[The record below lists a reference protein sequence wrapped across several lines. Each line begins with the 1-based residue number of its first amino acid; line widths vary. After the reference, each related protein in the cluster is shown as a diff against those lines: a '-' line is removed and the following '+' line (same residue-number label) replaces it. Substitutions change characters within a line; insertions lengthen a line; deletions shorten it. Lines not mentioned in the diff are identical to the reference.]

1 MASSPDSPLFPSAHR
16 RGRGKAAPGNGQ
28 AAAEGPDFTAE
39 HEAAARGFFPVA
51 GLDEAG
57 RGPLAGPV
65 VAAAVILDPDAV
77 PDGLD
82 DSKKLSAAARER
94 LFAEILA
101 SARAVS
107 IASVCAEG
115 IDRLNILRASLRA
128 MRRAASSLAVRPRF
142 ALVDGR
148 DVPLGLPCEARALVG
163 GDGRSQ
169 SIAAASIIAKVA
181 RDRMLTACG
190 RHDARYGFESHK
202 GYGSAG
208 HRHALT
214 LHGASA
220 RLHRMTFA
228 PLKARGEPDLP

>member
-1 MASSPDSPLFPSAHR
+1 MARSPDSPLLYPNR
-16 RGRGKAAPGNGQ
+16 RQAEGKAAPTGRQG
-28 AAAEGPDFTAE
+28 GGDPSFTAE
-39 HEAAARGFFPVA
+39 REAAARGLFPVA

-65 VAAAVILDPDAV
+65 VAAAVILDPEAI

-82 DSKKLSAAARER
+82 DSKKLSAASREK

-115 IDRLNILRASLRA
+115 IDRLNILRASLAA
-128 MRRAASSLAVRPRF
+128 MRRAALGLAVQPRL

-148 DVPLGLPCEARALVG
+148 DLPLGLPCEAMALVG
-163 GDGRSQ
+163 GDGCSQ
-169 SIAAASIIAKVA
+169 SIAAASIVAKVA
-181 RDRMLTACG
+181 RDRMLTTCG
-190 RHDARYGFESHK
+190 HHDARYGFESHK
-202 GYGSAG
+202 GYGSAV
-208 HRHALT
+208 HRSAIT
-214 LHGASA
+214 RHGASA

-228 PLKARGEPDLP
+228 PLKQLDAESAG